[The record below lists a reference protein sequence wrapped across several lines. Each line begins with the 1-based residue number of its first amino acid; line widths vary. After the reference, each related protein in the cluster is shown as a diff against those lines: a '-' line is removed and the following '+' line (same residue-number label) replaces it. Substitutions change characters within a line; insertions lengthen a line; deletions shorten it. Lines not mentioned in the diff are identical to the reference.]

1 MMNSLKNDLNF
12 TVPLTLV
19 AHQFAQQFHQQQ
31 PNLQKAKQ
39 VYLNTL
45 AVYAVEFYLKCLG
58 IETDIQASESWNPAI
73 QTLANTADLE
83 VKELGKLECRPV
95 LPEAQV
101 CQVPPEVWF
110 NRIGYVAVRL
120 DYALTQATLLGFM
133 PTVNQEEFRLS
144 ELKPLEDLLEHL
156 DKLKQPVKEGV
167 ALSPWLHNVFE
178 AGWET
183 VEALF
188 GLSQA
193 EEFAFSFRSQTT
205 TPENSVS
212 QVKRGKWLSLERLGE
227 EVALCVGLVPETSSK
242 MNISVEAYPKKGQ
255 SYLPQDLQLMV
266 LDENGDVVLQAIAKS
281 TETIQLKFKGE
292 SGERF
297 SVKVA
302 LGEVSV
308 TEAFIV

>member
-1 MMNSLKNDLNF
+1 
-12 TVPLTLV
+12 
-19 AHQFAQQFHQQQ
+19 
-31 PNLQKAKQ
+31 
-39 VYLNTL
+39 
-45 AVYAVEFYLKCLG
+45 
-58 IETDIQASESWNPAI
+58 
-73 QTLANTADLE
+73 
-83 VKELGKLECRPV
+83 
-95 LPEAQV
+95 
-101 CQVPPEVWF
+101 
-110 NRIGYVAVRL
+110 
-120 DYALTQATLLGFM
+120 M
-133 PTVNQEEFRLS
+133 PTVNQEEFSLS

-156 DKLKQPVKEGV
+156 DKLKQPVNEGV

-178 AGWET
+178 TGWET

-205 TPENSVS
+205 TPENPVS

>member
-73 QTLANTADLE
+73 QMLANTADLE
-83 VKELGKLECRPV
+83 VKDLGKLECRTV
-95 LPEAQV
+95 LSEAQV

-110 NRIGYVAVRL
+110 NRICYVAVRL
-120 DYALTQATLLGFM
+120 APALTQATLLGFV
-133 PTVNQEEFRLS
+133 PTVNQEVFPLS

-156 DKLKQPVKEGV
+156 DKLKQPVKGGV
-167 ALSPWLHNVFE
+167 ALSPWLQNVFE

-183 VEALF
+183 VDALF

-193 EEFAFSFRSQTT
+193 EIAFSFRSQST
-205 TPENSVS
+205 TPENPVS

-292 SGERF
+292 LGERF

-302 LGEVSV
+302 LGEVSL
-308 TEAFIV
+308 TEAFLV

>member
-1 MMNSLKNDLNF
+1 MMNSLKNDLVF
-12 TVPLTLV
+12 TVSLTLI
-19 AHQFAQQFHQQQ
+19 AHQFAQQFYQKQS
-31 PNLQKAKQ
+31 NLQKAKQ

-58 IETDIQASESWNPAI
+58 IETDRQASDSWTPAI

-83 VKELGKLECRPV
+83 VKDLGKLECRPV
-95 LPEAQV
+95 LPDAEF
-101 CQVPPEVWF
+101 CQVPPEVWS

-120 DYALTQATLLGFM
+120 DRALTQATLLGFV
-133 PTVNQEEFRLS
+133 PTVNQEEFPLS
-144 ELKPLEDLLEHL
+144 ELKALEDLLEHL
-156 DKLKQPVKEGV
+156 DKLQQPVKEGV
-167 ALSPWLHNVFE
+167 VLSPWLHNVFE

-193 EEFAFSFRSQTT
+193 EFAFNFRTQTN
-205 TPENSVS
+205 TPENPVS
-212 QVKRGKWLSLERLGE
+212 RVQRGKWLSLERLGE
-227 EVALCVGLVPETSSK
+227 EVALCVGLMPETSSK
-242 MNISVEAYPKKGQ
+242 MNIFVEVYPKKGQ

-266 LDENGDVVLQAIAKS
+266 LDESGDAVMQAIAKS
-281 TETIQLKFKGE
+281 TQMIQLNFRGE

-308 TEAFIV
+308 TEAFLV